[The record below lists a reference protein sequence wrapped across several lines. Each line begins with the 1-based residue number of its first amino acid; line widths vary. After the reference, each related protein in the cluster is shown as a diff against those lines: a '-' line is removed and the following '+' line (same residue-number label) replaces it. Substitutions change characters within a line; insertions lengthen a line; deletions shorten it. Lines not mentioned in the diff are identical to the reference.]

1 MPFSPQT
8 IDFLTMNRLN
18 DSKLWFNEHKDDYR
32 RFVAEPFREFTE
44 KLLPEMQKIDPLI
57 NSVRISRI
65 YRDARYYG
73 ESRFSGRI
81 CGVLSAVQGSFI
93 TPCHAFILIS
103 RQTALSTAADFTS
116 LHVRPWMQCV
126 R

>member
-32 RFVAEPFREFTE
+32 RFVAEPFREF
-44 KLLPEMQKIDPLI
+44 
-57 NSVRISRI
+57 
-65 YRDARYYG
+65 
-73 ESRFSGRI
+73 SGRI

-116 LHVRPWMQCV
+116 LPVRPWMQCV

>member
-65 YRDARYYG
+65 YRDARY
-73 ESRFSGRI
+73 SRGKSVFRENMWCTFGRTRE
-81 CGVLSAVQGSFI
+81 LYY
-93 TPCHAFILIS
+93 
-103 RQTALSTAADFTS
+103 S
-116 LHVRPWMQCV
+116 LLLF
-126 R
+126 

>member
-18 DSKLWFNEHKDDYR
+18 DSKTWFNEHKGDYR

-65 YRDARYYG
+65 YRDARY
-73 ESRFSGRI
+73 SRGKSVFRENMWCTFGRTRE
-81 CGVLSAVQGSFI
+81 L
-93 TPCHAFILIS
+93 
-103 RQTALSTAADFTS
+103 
-116 LHVRPWMQCV
+116 
-126 R
+126 